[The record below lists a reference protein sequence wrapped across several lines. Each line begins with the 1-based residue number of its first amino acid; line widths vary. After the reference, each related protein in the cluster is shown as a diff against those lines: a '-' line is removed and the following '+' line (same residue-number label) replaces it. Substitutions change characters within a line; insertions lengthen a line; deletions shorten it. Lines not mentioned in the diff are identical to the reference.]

1 MRLAAKTMLTAAF
14 LASGVAASETFS
26 SLEERMTYREFRETG
41 LDKLT
46 PQELAR
52 LNAWLRQAYFADRP
66 APAGAAAGAAAAS
79 GGTAA
84 GTVATGSADRPTPP
98 PMEERSGLLDWGP
111 DRDEIRSEIVSEFEG
126 FFGRGTRFELA
137 NGMIW
142 EQVDNNDWRPNV
154 SNPVAIIKPRAL
166 GTWAVQIEGFNRRI
180 RVERLR

>member
-1 MRLAAKTMLTAAF
+1 MRLAAKIVLTAAI

-26 SLEERMTYREFRETG
+26 SLEERMTYREFREAG
-41 LDKLT
+41 LEKLT

-52 LNAWLRQAYFADRP
+52 LNAWLRGTYFGDRP
-66 APAGAAAGAAAAS
+66 AAGADGVAPAAAA
-79 GGTAA
+79 GTAA
-84 GTVATGSADRPTPP
+84 GSAVAGSADRPTPP
-98 PMEERSGLLDWGP
+98 PMEERSGFFDWGP

-142 EQVDNNDWRPNV
+142 EQVDNDEWQPNV
-154 SNPVAIIKPRAL
+154 KNPVAIIKPRAL